1 VRYWTTAELAALRH
15 LAPLLGC
22 RGLAEALGRSERSV
36 ERQAA
41 RQGISLRRKE
51 SGGAAGDELSPA
63 ALKRIRELAVATL
76 CPACGKRLAGV
87 KASGLCWSCHRD
99 GLIALHEEKVERL
112 ESQRRLMAARQK
124 LQRRRAAAAA
134 DES

>member
-1 VRYWTTAELAALRH
+1 MRYWTTAELAALRH

-41 RQGISLRRKE
+41 RQGISLRRKK
-51 SGGAAGDELSPA
+51 SGGAAGDDLSPA

-76 CPACGKRLAGV
+76 CPACGKRPVGV
-87 KASGLCWSCHRD
+87 KATGLCWKCHYD
-99 GLIALHEEKVERL
+99 ALCAVHEEAAAKL
-112 ESQRRLMAARQK
+112 EGQRALWAARQK